1 MSTADYQGIS
11 VHFSDTGTGVP
22 VVLLHAGA
30 SSGAQ
35 WKGVVPLLGQQ
46 YRTIAPDLIGFGQT
60 ASWPGP
66 DDLTHDAQAGL
77 VSTVLNAVGVG
88 FVHVVGHSY
97 GGATAL
103 RFALQDPQ
111 RVRSLALI
119 EPQVAPILLQ
129 AGEQA
134 LWQEYRSFAQRFID
148 LARQGDEELAWT
160 TFIDVRNGPG
170 SWKKLP
176 AQARTRFLRITN
188 QLIDAFASN
197 LGNPTCLDDCRAI
210 SAPTL
215 IVCGGATTA
224 PDRRVTEILR
234 EAISNSQY
242 VVIPEAGHM
251 SPLTHPGEV
260 AKLLL
265 GHLSRPT
272 QPAW

>member
-35 WKGVVPLLGQQ
+35 WKGVVPLLGRQ
-46 YRTIAPDLIGFGQT
+46 YRTIVPDLIGFGQT

-66 DDLTHDAQAGL
+66 AELTHDAQAGL
-77 VSTVLNAVGVG
+77 ASTVLNAVGVSS
-88 FVHVVGHSY
+88 VHVVGHSY

-103 RFALQDPQ
+103 RFAVQDPE
-111 RVRSLALI
+111 RIRSLALI

-148 LARQGDEELAWT
+148 LARQGDEELAWV

-170 SWKKLP
+170 SWERLP
-176 AQARTRFLRITN
+176 AKTRTHFLRITN

-197 LGNPTCLDDCRAI
+197 LCNPTSLDDCRTI
-210 SAPTL
+210 TVPTL

-224 PDRRVTEILR
+224 PDRRVTQILR
-234 EAISNSQY
+234 DTIPNSEY
-242 VVIPEAGHM
+242 AVIPDAGHM

-265 GHLSRPT
+265 AHLSRPT
-272 QPAW
+272 QPA